1 MENVGWWT
9 LNPQPKLLQWI
20 ICRHFVA
27 TGNKKGV
34 PFSRNP
40 LI

>member
-1 MENVGWWT
+1 MGEAT
-9 LNPQPKLLQWI
+9 EKAARMMKA
-20 ICRHFVA
+20 CRHFVA